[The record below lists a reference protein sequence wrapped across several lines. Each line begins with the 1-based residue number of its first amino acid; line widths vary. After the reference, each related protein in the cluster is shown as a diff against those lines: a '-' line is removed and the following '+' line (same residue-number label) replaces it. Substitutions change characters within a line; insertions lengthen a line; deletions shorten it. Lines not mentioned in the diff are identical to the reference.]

1 MPVEAFPRSHSYGTE
16 MHSMPLFP
24 EQPDLTPEIPPTW
37 CEGSDVF
44 HTIEKCMRLQAIP
57 AAKRIRYMTGKA
69 APGLRQ
75 CFNCE
80 DIIRTKRTG

>member
-1 MPVEAFPRSHSYGTE
+1 MLP
-16 MHSMPLFP
+16 MLLFP

-37 CEGSDVF
+37 YEGSVVF
-44 HTIEKCMRLQAIP
+44 HTIEKCTRLQSIP
-57 AAKRIRYMTGKA
+57 RNKRIQYASGKA

-80 DIIRTKRTG
+80 DILRVKRAG